1 MCRLRRVS
9 QADEPRVS
17 AGPAGPDSDGAGG
30 ISHEQSLMTPQ
41 QIWISFYTML
51 RKDVV
56 RMFRIWI
63 QTFLPS
69 VVTSC
74 LYFLVFGT
82 VLGSRIGTMQG
93 VDYMTFVVPGLV
105 MLAIVMNAY
114 SNTSFTF
121 FSSKF
126 FARNIEEILVSPTP
140 PWVMIAGFIAGGVV
154 RGVLVGSLVMLIALF
169 FTHLSITLAG
179 FAVIVAFAILTA
191 LVFSLAGLVN
201 GIYAKSIDGIN
212 IVPTFVLT
220 PLVYLG
226 GVFYSVHA
234 LPDWWKAITYANPL
248 FYLIN
253 GFRWG
258 FLGSSDISPL
268 LSAGVLATL
277 IAILV
282 GVNWYFIR
290 TGLGLK
296 Q

>member
-1 MCRLRRVS
+1 
-9 QADEPRVS
+9 
-17 AGPAGPDSDGAGG
+17 
-30 ISHEQSLMTPQ
+30 MTPAQ
-41 QIWISFYTML
+41 KWTSFYTMI

-56 RMFRIWI
+56 RMFRIWV

-69 VVTSC
+69 VITSV

-82 VLGSRIGTMQG
+82 VLGSRIGEMQG
-93 VDYMTFVVPGLV
+93 VPYMTFVVPGLV
-105 MLAIVMNAY
+105 MLAIVTTSYA
-114 SNTSFTF
+114 NTSFTF

-140 PWVMIAGFIAGGVV
+140 PWLMIAGFIGGGVI
-154 RGVLVGSLVMLIALF
+154 RGILTGTLVLLVSIF
-169 FTHLSITLAG
+169 FTGLSLEIHNILIILG
-179 FAVIVAFAILTA
+179 FAILTC
-191 LVFSLAGLVN
+191 LVFALAGLVN
-201 GIYAKSIDGIN
+201 GIYAKTIDGIN

-234 LPDWWKAITYANPL
+234 LPEWWQWITYANPL

-253 GFRWG
+253 GFRYG
-258 FLGSSDISPL
+258 FLGITDVSLTVSVAML
-268 LSAGVLATL
+268 LAMILAL
-277 IAILV
+277 IA
-282 GVNWYFIR
+282 VNWYFIR

>member
-1 MCRLRRVS
+1 
-9 QADEPRVS
+9 
-17 AGPAGPDSDGAGG
+17 
-30 ISHEQSLMTPQ
+30 MTPYQ
-41 QIWISFYTML
+41 KWTSFYTML

-69 VVTSC
+69 VITSS

-82 VLGSRIGTMQG
+82 VLGSQIGQMQG
-93 VDYMTFVVPGLV
+93 VDYMVFVIPGLV
-105 MLAIVMNAY
+105 MLAIVTTSYA
-114 SNTSFTF
+114 NTSFTF

-140 PWVMIAGFIAGGVV
+140 PWLMIAGFVGGGVV
-154 RGVLVGSLVMLIALF
+154 RGVITGTLVMLVSMF
-169 FTHLSITLAG
+169 FTGLSLAIHNFLIILG
-179 FAVIVAFAILTA
+179 FAILTSI
-191 LVFSLAGLVN
+191 VFALAGLVN
-201 GIYAKSIDGIN
+201 GIYAKTIDGIN

-226 GVFYSVHA
+226 GIFYSVHT
-234 LPDWWKAITYANPL
+234 LPEWWQWLTYANPL

-253 GFRWG
+253 GFRYG
-258 FLGSSDISPL
+258 FLGITDVSITVSVTML
-268 LSAGVLATL
+268 LGMV
-277 IAILV
+277 AILV
-282 GVNWYFIR
+282 ALNWYFIR